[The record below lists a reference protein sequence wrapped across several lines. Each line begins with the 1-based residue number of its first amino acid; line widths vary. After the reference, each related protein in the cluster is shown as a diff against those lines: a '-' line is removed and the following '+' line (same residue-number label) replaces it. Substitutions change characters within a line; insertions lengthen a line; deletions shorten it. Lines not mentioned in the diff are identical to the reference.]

1 MKTLRMIL
9 ASAATMAVL
18 LGCGASNPTRTAVSA
33 EAMKSPV
40 AIVDAVPYAANS
52 GVTTAV
58 MAECLINRQ
67 LPEFIESYA
76 SGYDIAVVRD
86 SKKATQKSKVS
97 GKILEL
103 EFSQVY
109 GMGGGAWS
117 GAKSVT
123 VTGTLKENGKTVGSF
138 VGTRVSGG
146 GAFGGYKGT
155 CSILGRCVKALGDDI
170 ARWMKAPT
178 MNARLGDAR

>member
-9 ASAATMAVL
+9 VSVGTIAVL
-18 LGCGASNPTRTAVSA
+18 AGCGASNPTKKTVSA
-33 EAMKSPV
+33 AAMKDPV
-40 AIVDAVPYAANS
+40 VIVEAVPYSANS
-52 GVTTAV
+52 GANLAV
-58 MAECLINRQ
+58 KRECIIDRQ

-86 SKKATQKSKVS
+86 NKKAMKKSAS
-97 GKILEL
+97 GKVLEL

-109 GMGGGAWS
+109 GQGGGAWS

-123 VTGTLKENGKTVGSF
+123 VTGKLKQHGKTVGSF

-146 GAFGGYKGT
+146 GAFAAYKGT
-155 CSILGRCVKALGDDI
+155 CSILGRCVKTLGDDI
-170 ARWMKAPT
+170 ARWLQAPT